1 MRSLNNNINVDVQLS
16 DGSLK
21 SKLRRAN
28 KDNSSY
34 AIIIGDEEL
43 GSDSVIVKSLSD
55 DDSEQTIMKMND
67 FNNFIKNLK

>member
-1 MRSLNNNINVDVQLS
+1 
-16 DGSLK
+16 LK

-34 AIIIGDEEL
+34 AIIIGEEEL